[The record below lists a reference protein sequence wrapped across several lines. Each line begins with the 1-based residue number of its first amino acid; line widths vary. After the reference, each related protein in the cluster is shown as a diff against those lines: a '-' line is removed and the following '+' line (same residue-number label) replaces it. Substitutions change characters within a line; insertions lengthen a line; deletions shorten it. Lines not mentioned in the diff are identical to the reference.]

1 MKRSTTAYFLG
12 EADLQLNLRR
22 SKTLDDVLIPPSVE
36 GNTSLSLSLSFLGPL
51 PSGDTSLS
59 QLNPPP
65 PPPFPSPLATHN
77 LSQTLSEQ
85 QNQVTSKPTGR
96 IRATEGTGYGVTI
109 RHDFSGGIRDVGAP
123 GVGQG
128 QGERQVCPG
137 RGSNQRRCGSKE
149 PCATITSIRDPRLMH
164 NLLPGARRL

>member
-1 MKRSTTAYFLG
+1 MKRSTTACFLG

-65 PPPFPSPLATHN
+65 IPLSYHWIAQNFSKTV
-77 LSQTLSEQ
+77 SQQ